1 MIRQYP
7 LTPAAGKRLIAK
19 ALKVHPLVTQ
29 ALRGGR
35 LVIVAGTTNGYV
47 AEEILNHIGQAVG
60 FSRQHFFRG
69 LTVAPASIT
78 RMGGSPGN
86 TGFTGDIVITKGVW
100 KRAETIF
107 EVVGQMD
114 ENDLIIKGANAL
126 DMVHGHA
133 ASFVDHHDSGAIGAI
148 VPAVLGRRVRLL
160 LPVGLEK
167 RVPGDLMALA
177 KHLGSQE
184 ARGAKGV
191 RLCPLPGEVFTEIDA
206 ISLCTGARAEL
217 IGAGGV
223 GGAEGCVWLAIEG
236 SGEQLAQVETLM
248 RTVHAEP
255 AFKPAE

>member
-47 AEEILNHIGQAVG
+47 AEEILNQLGQAVG

-78 RMGGSPGN
+78 RAGGIPGN

-114 ENDLIIKGANAL
+114 ENDLIVKGANAL

-133 ASFVDHHDSGAIGAI
+133 ASFVDHPDSGAIGAI
-148 VPAVLGRRVRLL
+148 LPAVLGRRVRLL

-167 RVPGDLMALA
+167 RVGGDIMELA
-177 KHLGSQE
+177 RNLATQD
-184 ARGAKGV
+184 AKGV

-206 ISLCTGARAEL
+206 IFLCTGARAEL

-236 SGEQLAQVETLM
+236 SGDQLAQVETLM

-255 AFKPAE
+255 AFKLAE